1 MITFPISPKW
11 PNNDHACKTF
21 QKSYLVKF
29 SSSSQ
34 QINWTKLQKYF
45 EVIWALTD
53 AYCKERKKNF
63 WEIFILIFKGF
74 SNNKRSK
81 EKAEKG
87 RKMATNWNSILQEEV
102 RRIRKDCQQS
112 VLVEVKDDK
121 YDKNKIYEA
130 RLVKI
135 VTITDV
141 QVLNCKYNWCINVKM

>member
-1 MITFPISPKW
+1 M
-11 PNNDHACKTF
+11 
-21 QKSYLVKF
+21 
-29 SSSSQ
+29 
-34 QINWTKLQKYF
+34 
-45 EVIWALTD
+45 IWALTD

-102 RRIRKDCQQS
+102 RRIRKDFQQS